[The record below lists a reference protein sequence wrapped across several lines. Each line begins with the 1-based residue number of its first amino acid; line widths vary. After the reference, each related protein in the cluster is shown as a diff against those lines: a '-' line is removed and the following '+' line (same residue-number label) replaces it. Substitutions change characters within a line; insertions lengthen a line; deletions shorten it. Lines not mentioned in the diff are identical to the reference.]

1 MKKITQHIISF
12 LKGLLIGGTMMVPGA
27 SGGTM
32 AIILGIYDKLV
43 HAVSSFMKNKKE
55 NFLFLLIFAAGGA
68 LGAFLFANPL
78 LKLIERYPMPTL
90 YFFMGAVLGGVPLLI
105 KQSQVKK
112 FTWKIPVYILIG
124 AAVVVLFALIPTGTF
139 QFNADRG
146 IDTYLYLG
154 LAGFVAA
161 VALVLPGISVS
172 YLLLM
177 MGLYDTTMQ
186 AISQLQFSFL
196 IPLGIGLILGVLL
209 TTKVLEKAMT
219 RYPQATYLI
228 ILGFVFGSI
237 AEIFPGIPQW
247 PEFLLCIVTLAAGFF
262 IIQLLA
268 WKETKKTAAPLPPD
282 SAEV

>member
-1 MKKITQHIISF
+1 
-12 LKGLLIGGTMMVPGA
+12 MVPGA

-43 HAVSSFMKNKKE
+43 HAVSSFLKNIKE

-139 QFNADRG
+139 QFNADSG

-237 AEIFPGIPQW
+237 VEIFPGIPQW
-247 PEFLLCIVTLAAGFF
+247 PEILLCIVTLAAGFF

-268 WKETKKTAAPLPPD
+268 RKETKKAAAPVPPD

>member
-43 HAVSSFMKNKKE
+43 HAVSSFLKNIKE

-247 PEFLLCIVTLAAGFF
+247 PEILLCIVTLAAGFF

-268 WKETKKTAAPLPPD
+268 RKETKKAAAPVPPD

>member
-43 HAVSSFMKNKKE
+43 HAVSSFLKNIKE

-139 QFNADRG
+139 QFNADSG

-247 PEFLLCIVTLAAGFF
+247 PEILLCIVTLAAGFF

-268 WKETKKTAAPLPPD
+268 RKETKKAAAPVPPD

>member
-1 MKKITQHIISF
+1 
-12 LKGLLIGGTMMVPGA
+12 
-27 SGGTM
+27 
-32 AIILGIYDKLV
+32 
-43 HAVSSFMKNKKE
+43 
-55 NFLFLLIFAAGGA
+55 
-68 LGAFLFANPL
+68 
-78 LKLIERYPMPTL
+78 MPTL

-139 QFNADRG
+139 QFNADSG

-209 TTKVLEKAMT
+209 TTKVLEK
-219 RYPQATYLI
+219 Q
-228 ILGFVFGSI
+228 
-237 AEIFPGIPQW
+237 
-247 PEFLLCIVTLAAGFF
+247 
-262 IIQLLA
+262 
-268 WKETKKTAAPLPPD
+268 
-282 SAEV
+282 

>member
-1 MKKITQHIISF
+1 
-12 LKGLLIGGTMMVPGA
+12 MVPGA

-43 HAVSSFMKNKKE
+43 HAVSSFLKNIKE

-247 PEFLLCIVTLAAGFF
+247 PEILLCIVTLAAGFF

>member
-1 MKKITQHIISF
+1 M
-12 LKGLLIGGTMMVPGA
+12 
-27 SGGTM
+27 
-32 AIILGIYDKLV
+32 
-43 HAVSSFMKNKKE
+43 
-55 NFLFLLIFAAGGA
+55 
-68 LGAFLFANPL
+68 
-78 LKLIERYPMPTL
+78 
-90 YFFMGAVLGGVPLLI
+90 
-105 KQSQVKK
+105 
-112 FTWKIPVYILIG
+112 
-124 AAVVVLFALIPTGTF
+124 
-139 QFNADRG
+139 
-146 IDTYLYLG
+146 G

-237 AEIFPGIPQW
+237 VEIFPGVPLW
-247 PEFLLCIVTLAAGFF
+247 PEILLCIVTLAAGFF

-268 WKETKKTAAPLPPD
+268 RKETKKAAAPVPPD

>member
-78 LKLIERYPMPTL
+78 LKLIERYPMPML
-90 YFFMGAVLGGVPLLI
+90 YFFMGAVLGGIPLLI

-124 AAVVVLFALIPTGTF
+124 AAVVVLFALIPAGTF

-247 PEFLLCIVTLAAGFF
+247 PEILLCIVTLAAGFF

-268 WKETKKTAAPLPPD
+268 RKETKKAAAPVPPD

>member
-43 HAVSSFMKNKKE
+43 HAVSSFLKNIKE

-139 QFNADRG
+139 QFNADSG

-237 AEIFPGIPQW
+237 VEIFPGVPLW
-247 PEFLLCIVTLAAGFF
+247 PEILLCIVTLAAGFF

-268 WKETKKTAAPLPPD
+268 RKETKKAAAPVPPD